1 MVGRI
6 VGRLVAGILVG
17 ILLAVGGVAFAVWK
31 VARDDTRQHADTIV
45 VLGSAQYNGT
55 PSPNF
60 KSRLTHALGLY
71 QAGLADVIVTVGGS
85 RSGDHYTE
93 AGAGR
98 SWLLDQGVP
107 ADAVV
112 AVPTGS
118 NTLQSAVALG
128 KVFKQEGWT
137 NTIVVTD
144 PWHTLRA
151 SEMIA
156 AEGITTYISP
166 TRSGPSV
173 QTRSTEFQYILRETA
188 AILYYGL
195 TGNSNE
201 KGFAIG

>member
-1 MVGRI
+1 MVGRV

-17 ILLAVGGVAFAVWK
+17 ALLAVCGVAFAVWK

-45 VLGSAQYNGT
+45 VLGSAQYNGK

-60 KSRLTHALGLY
+60 QARLTHAMDLY
-71 QAGLADVIVTVGGS
+71 QSGIADVIVTVGGS
-85 RSGDHYTE
+85 RSGDEYTE

-98 SWLLDQGVP
+98 TWLIQQGVP
-107 ADAVV
+107 EDAVV

-118 NTLQSAVALG
+118 NTLQSARAIG
-128 KVFKQEGWT
+128 KLFKKMGWHDT
-137 NTIVVTD
+137 VVVTD

-151 SEMIA
+151 SEMIRA
-156 AEGITTYISP
+156 QGVTTYISP

-201 KGFAIG
+201 SGFGIG

>member
-1 MVGRI
+1 MVGRV

-60 KSRLTHALGLY
+60 KSRLTHALSLY
-71 QAGLADVIVTVGGS
+71 QDGLADVIVTVGGN
-85 RSGDHYTE
+85 RSGDEYTE

-98 SWLLDQGVP
+98 NWLIKQGVP

-128 KVFKQEGWT
+128 KEFKQKGWT
-137 NTIVVTD
+137 DTIVVTD

-151 SEMIA
+151 SEMIT

-201 KGFAIG
+201 TGLGIG